1 VAGRA
6 FEVGIDHLRDIAR
19 AAHETIDENFLA
31 QKGVIAL
38 GDVPRSPTT
47 RGGGSGTI
55 VVARMPQM
63 TEDQRRAVG
72 LVGEIAAQAWLGRR
86 YRGVRWRSGYAAI
99 IAGDAEASDGW
110 GFDFEVPYRN
120 TSLFFEVKSLVDAPR
135 VLTEFELGDSEVRV
149 AQECAGGE
157 RYRILLVT
165 SVLEPDARRVFV
177 IPSPFSRKGAGRFRV
192 VGRGLRY
199 RCILNQ

>member
-1 VAGRA
+1 
-6 FEVGIDHLRDIAR
+6 
-19 AAHETIDENFLA
+19 
-31 QKGVIAL
+31 
-38 GDVPRSPTT
+38 
-47 RGGGSGTI
+47 
-55 VVARMPQM
+55 
-63 TEDQRRAVG
+63 
-72 LVGEIAAQAWLGRR
+72 
-86 YRGVRWRSGYAAI
+86 VRWRSGYAAI

-120 TSLFFEVKSLVDAPR
+120 TSLFFEVTSLVDAPR